1 MWAMNN
7 FDLPDVDS
15 PRPNLASI
23 PNIDDMLALYEKVLS
38 ELDSAI
44 STQKGFAGEVSK
56 SDLARDRAHDIV
68 DK

>member
-7 FDLPDVDS
+7 IDLPDADS
-15 PRPNLASI
+15 PRPNLANI
-23 PNIDDMLALYEKVLS
+23 PSMDDMLALYEKVLS

-44 STQKGFAGEVSK
+44 STQKDFAKETASPGLSK
-56 SDLARDRAHDIV
+56 DWANDIL

>member
-7 FDLPDVDS
+7 FELPDADS
-15 PRPNLASI
+15 PRPNLANI
-23 PNIDDMLALYEKVLS
+23 PDMDDMLALYEKVLS

-44 STQKGFAGEVSK
+44 STQKEF
-56 SDLARDRAHDIV
+56 ARDSSVSELPRDRTNDVI

>member
-44 STQKGFAGEVSK
+44 SAQKGFAGEVSK
-56 SDLARDRAHDIV
+56 SDLAGDRADDIV